1 MRKTFVFLLLMTGLC
16 GVGRTQ
22 DMVMTQKQ
30 IKVGN
35 SLREAQ
41 QFDNSEEYLLRGLAN
56 AQHLHSQ
63 YWEAVA
69 DEYLGLL
76 YRDLKQETNSSR
88 YLNNALRLYTAIGMS
103 LSARVVRDILDEVS
117 ERGAGIYGGVEI
129 GAKGVKFSVVGAW
142 LSNGGLSFQ
151 SLRSGTNNVGVIS
164 LTDNAIHDA
173 AMVVRAFMDT
183 LEHNSTP
190 IPDNQIFI
198 AVSSGVKQELDRH
211 PGTEVKLLNAIAAVA
226 PGKSIGIL
234 TPGMEAKLTIKGIVP
249 SNYLLRSTTMDIGS
263 GNTKGGYFTSRTE
276 FDSLSI
282 PWGTGTLAN
291 KLNGKSDVPGYARQ
305 FFNDSIRNNPNNP
318 LTEELQR
325 RSAFLDRRYAFFS
338 GGIVWVLVT
347 YLYPE
352 KAKEDVVEFR
362 EGDVDRFLQLVST
375 DAEKLR
381 NPDLTKITD
390 EAVMQA
396 ANTDI
401 AGTRQFNTTQL
412 IAGAVI
418 LKGIMA
424 EMNRVAPKKNFY
436 FLRNGVTGWI
446 TGYIVNQIAEGYSAK
461 TD

>member
-1 MRKTFVFLLLMTGLC
+1 MMSCVFGL
-16 GVGRTQ
+16 TAPAQ
-22 DMVMTQKQ
+22 DLVMVEKQ

-41 QFDNSEEYLLRGLAN
+41 QFDNSEDYLLRGLSN

-88 YLNNALRLYTAIGMS
+88 YLSNALRIYTATGMS
-103 LSARVVRDILDEVS
+103 LSARVVRDILDGFS
-117 ERGAGIYGGVEI
+117 ETGSGYYGGIEL
-129 GAKGVKFSVVGAW
+129 GAKGVKYSIVKAW
-142 LSNGGLSFQ
+142 RSNGGLSFQ
-151 SLRSGTNNVGVIS
+151 SVHSNTNNVGLFN

-173 AMVVRAFMDT
+173 AMVVRAFMDSIG
-183 LEHNSTP
+183 HYSTAVP
-190 IPDNQIFI
+190 QERIFI

-211 PGTEVKLLNAIAAVA
+211 PGAEERLLRALNDAV
-226 PGKSIGIL
+226 PGKKIGIL
-234 TPGMEAKLTIKGIVP
+234 TPGTEARLTIRGVVP
-249 SNYLLRSTTMDIGS
+249 SSYLLRSTTMDIGS
-263 GNTKGGYFTSRTE
+263 GNTKGGYFTTRTD

-291 KLNGKSDVPGYARQ
+291 KLNGKADPLAYARQ
-305 FFNDSIRNNPNNP
+305 FFADSIRNNPANP
-318 LTEELQR
+318 LAAEMQR
-325 RSAFLDRRYAFFS
+325 KSAFLDRRYAFFS

-362 EGDVDRFLQLVST
+362 ESDVDRFLQEAST
-375 DAEKLR
+375 DPEKLR
-381 NPDLTKITD
+381 SPDVTRITD
-390 EAVMQA
+390 DAVLQA
-396 ANTDI
+396 VNTDV
-401 AGTRQFNTTQL
+401 AGTRQFNTSQL

-424 EMNRVAPKKNFY
+424 EMNHTMPKKNYY

-446 TGYIVNQIAEGYSAK
+446 TGYIVNQIAETYMGTK
-461 TD
+461 PD